1 MLLSGQQS
9 WLSNQTLLYY
19 DVSESIHPL
28 GFLSRAL
35 ILQRN
40 AAVTA
45 MNELQLFICA
55 VGQQFGPQSY
65 CSHAYSA
72 ICLLL
77 GSAAALCLRMC
88 QTPPILNIFVR

>member
-45 MNELQLFICA
+45 MNELQLFVQWGSSLVPSPLVA
-55 VGQQFGPQSY
+55 MRSLL
-65 CSHAYSA
+65 SA
-72 ICLLL
+72 SCWALLL
-77 GSAAALCLRMC
+77 HSA
-88 QTPPILNIFVR
+88 